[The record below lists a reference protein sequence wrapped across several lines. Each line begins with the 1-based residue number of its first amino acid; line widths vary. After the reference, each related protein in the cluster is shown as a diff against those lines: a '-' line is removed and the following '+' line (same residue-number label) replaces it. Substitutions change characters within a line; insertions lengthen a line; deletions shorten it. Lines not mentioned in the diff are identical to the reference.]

1 MTSILFTVGIGV
13 GLLFVGLFGG
23 YMISGQ
29 TMPMNMMHLTN
40 YDVQTNFKSIHMGM
54 NMFMPNQLQIE
65 PNTTIS
71 WQTHDMETH
80 NVSGIFKTDSGKE
93 IPILSGDTDHMES
106 WNYTFE
112 ESGIFEYI
120 CGYHEHERMKGE
132 IVITNA

>member
-1 MTSILFTVGIGV
+1 MTSILLVVGIGTS
-13 GLLFVGLFGG
+13 LLFVGLLGG

-29 TMPMNMMHLTN
+29 TMQMNLSS
-40 YDVQTNFKSIHMGM
+40 YDVQNNFKSIHMGM

-80 NVSGIFKTDSGKE
+80 NVSGIFKTGSGKE
-93 IPILSGDTDHMES
+93 IAILSGDIRHMEK

-112 ESGIFEYI
+112 ESGIFEYT
-120 CGYHEHERMKGE
+120 CGYHEHEGMKGE
-132 IVITNA
+132 IIVVS